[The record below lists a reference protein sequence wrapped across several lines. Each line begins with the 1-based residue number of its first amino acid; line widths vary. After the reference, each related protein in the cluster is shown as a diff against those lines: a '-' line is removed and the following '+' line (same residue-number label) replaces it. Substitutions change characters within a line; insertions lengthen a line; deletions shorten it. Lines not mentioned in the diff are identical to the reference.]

1 MDASPKSVLVGA
13 HVYYGSVACAVPK
26 LQENTVGLLVDS
38 THHLKGGMHLS
49 ILWTLCAEFA
59 VLFTRIS
66 QINMVHSIV
75 TTRTWS
81 EWSNRR
87 KHSPHGS
94 GLIFRRPG
102 FRRPSICISFSLVNR
117 LHLASLPPPIP
128 NPGLGCDLGWAS
140 PFCCLHCVCVL
151 NPKCL
156 FERSVDVVLGMR
168 LVWK

>member
-117 LHLASLPPPIP
+117 LHLASLPPPSPIP
-128 NPGLGCDLGWAS
+128 VSAVTWDGRR
-140 PFCCLHCVCVL
+140 H
-151 NPKCL
+151 
-156 FERSVDVVLGMR
+156 SVVFTVF
-168 LVWK
+168 VF